1 MKIFVTGATGVIGKR
16 IVPLLV
22 QRGHRVTGVSRSPRK
37 SSELARAGAEAVQVD
52 LFDLD
57 AVRAAVKGHDAVI
70 NLATSIPP
78 SSKVFLP
85 WAWRTNNK
93 IRRYVSANVS
103 AAATQTG
110 VERLLQESFAPIYAD
125 GGDQWITETS
135 PVKPVRYNRTV
146 LDAERAASNFS
157 ASGRAGII
165 LRFAG
170 FYGPDSDF
178 ASDQIDLV
186 RKGWAPVLG
195 SPDGYIPLVSHD
207 DAARAVVQLL
217 NAPAGTYN
225 VVDDDPLT
233 KRECYLSLARVLR
246 VEPPRFPPAWIFHL
260 LGSLGELL
268 SRSQRISNQKLRSF
282 GWAPKYPSARE
293 GWKAVVADLPHVTH
307 RS

>member
-1 MKIFVTGATGVIGKR
+1 MKIFVTGATGVIGR
-16 IVPLLV
+16 RAVPLLV
-22 QRGHRVTGVSRSPRK
+22 QRGHRVTAVGRSPQK
-37 SSELARAGAEAVQVD
+37 SSELARVGADPVQVN

-85 WAWRTNNK
+85 WAWRTNSK
-93 IRRYVSANVS
+93 VRRYVSANIS

-125 GGDQWITETS
+125 GGDKWLTETS
-135 PVKPVRYNRTV
+135 PVKTVRYNRAV

-157 ASGRAGII
+157 ASGGSGVI

-178 ASDQIDLV
+178 TRDQIDLV

-195 SPDGYIPLVSHD
+195 SPEGYIPLVSHD

-217 NAPAGTYN
+217 NAPAGIYN
-225 VVDDDPLT
+225 VADDAPLT
-233 KRECYLSLARVLR
+233 KRECYESLARVLR
-246 VEPPRFPPAWIFHL
+246 VQKLRFPPPWIYHL

-268 SRSQRISNQKLRSF
+268 SRSQRVSNQKLRST
-282 GWAPKYPSARE
+282 GWTPKYPSIRE
-293 GWKAVVADLPHVTH
+293 GWKAVVAELHGAK
-307 RS
+307 SK